1 MKVRIVAFAMIVFA
15 LALRAQTPAALD
27 QAIEAGDVEKARAAL
42 DAGAEID
49 GGANTSTTP
58 LTFAVLKHAPGDKAL
73 GFAKL
78 FVSREADVN
87 RAADVRPLYA
97 AILRE
102 DAALAAYLVGAG
114 ADADV
119 AGCVRATLPGTTAGE
134 SARALA
140 AKKGEPFVSIV
151 AKARAAESL
160 APRSKRGELKR
171 ATLCSESR

>member
-1 MKVRIVAFAMIVFA
+1 MKVRIVAFAMVVFA

-27 QAIEAGDVEKARAAL
+27 AAIDGGDIEKARAAL
-42 DAGAEID
+42 DAGAD
-49 GGANTSTTP
+49 VDAGNATTP
-58 LTFAVLKHAPGDKAL
+58 LTFAVLKHAPGEKAMM
-73 GFAKL
+73 FAKL

-87 RAADVRPLYA
+87 RSGDVRPLYA
-97 AILRE
+97 AILRD

-119 AGCVRATLPGTTAGE
+119 AGCVRATMPGTTAGE

-140 AKKGEPFVSIV
+140 LKKGEPYVSIV

-160 APRSKRGELKR
+160 KANDKKGLLKR
-171 ATLCSESR
+171 RTLCSD

>member
-1 MKVRIVAFAMIVFA
+1 MKVRLFALAFVLFA

-27 QAIEAGDVEKARAAL
+27 EAIEAGDVEKARAAL
-42 DAGAEID
+42 DAGAD
-49 GGANTSTTP
+49 VDAGNATTP
-58 LTFAVLKHAPGDKAL
+58 LTYAVLKHAPGERAMT
-73 GFAKL
+73 FAKL

-119 AGCVRATLPGTTAGE
+119 AGCLRATMPGTTAGE

-140 AKKGEPFVSIV
+140 MKKGEPYVSIV
-151 AKARAAESL
+151 SKARAADSL
-160 APRSKRGELKR
+160 KTNDKKGKLARR
-171 ATLCSESR
+171 TLCSD

>member
-1 MKVRIVAFAMIVFA
+1 MKVRIAAFAMVVFA

-27 QAIEAGDVEKARAAL
+27 AAIEAGDVDKARAAL
-42 DAGAEID
+42 DAGANID
-49 GGANTSTTP
+49 EGNATTP
-58 LTFAVLKHAPGDKAL
+58 LTYAVLKHAPGERAMS
-73 GFAKL
+73 FAKL

-97 AILRE
+97 AILRD

-119 AGCVRATLPGTTAGE
+119 AGCLRATLAGTTAGE
-134 SARALA
+134 SARQLA
-140 AKKGEPFVSIV
+140 AKKGEPYVSIV

-160 APRSKRGELKR
+160 AVKSKKGELKR
-171 ATLCSESR
+171 KTLCSD